1 MRGPLIF
8 LSAVYFVYLEDGL
21 GRSLSLY
28 SVSCTLHTDRVYV
41 TVDTDAETEII
52 TKLTVKRKVVV
63 SKSAQTYI
71 SRVMR
76 EMETVKKKA
85 KVRGCK

>member
-28 SVSCTLHTDRVYV
+28 SVSTDRVYV

-76 EMETVKKKA
+76 EMETGKKKA